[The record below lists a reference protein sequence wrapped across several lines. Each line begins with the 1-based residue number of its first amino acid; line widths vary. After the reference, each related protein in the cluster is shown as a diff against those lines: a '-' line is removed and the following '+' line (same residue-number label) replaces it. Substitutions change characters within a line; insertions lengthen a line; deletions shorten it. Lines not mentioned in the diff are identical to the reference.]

1 MTITVDWAGKVVQS
15 DASITDIV
23 VFHQA
28 LRVLEASETGEL
40 YPTIHA
46 WRSLDLGGGATF
58 NQIDFVNG
66 WQLKFP
72 AAGNYS
78 IIGNLNATIV
88 PVAGVYVERKTS
100 AAYVTTAV
108 GASGPTPADIALAV
122 WQRATEGALTAEQM
136 LRVMLAA
143 LAGRSEGVGTDVEQ
157 YLSHDG
163 SKPRVTATFDP
174 QGNRATV
181 TTDGA

>member
-1 MTITVDWAGKVVQS
+1 MTITVDWAGRVVQS

-108 GASGPTPADIALAV
+108 GASGPTPAADVAAAVVAALGGTPV
-122 WQRATEGALTAEQM
+122 PVDLRSINGALI
-136 LRVMLAA
+136 
-143 LAGRSEGVGTDVEQ
+143 AGAGTS
-157 YLSHDG
+157 L
-163 SKPRVTATFDP
+163 DP
-174 QGNRATV
+174 WRPA
-181 TTDGA
+181 